1 MASRPRAASATVRAI
16 TPLVDKPAQSSPNS
30 GPLEI
35 RPRAGFNPTT
45 PQHEAGIRIDPPP
58 SPPWAR
64 PQSPAA
70 TAAAAPPL
78 EPPAVRL
85 LSTGLHAG
93 GNIGP
98 SVIGRVP
105 NSGAF
110 VFPRMTAPSSFKR
123 PIGKLSTCAM
133 DSSNTREARLLR

>member
-1 MASRPRAASATVRAI
+1 MRAGRRAAPAAVRAI
-16 TPLVDKPAQSSPNS
+16 PPLVENPAQSSPNS

-35 RPRAGFNPTT
+35 RPRAGLNPTT
-45 PQHEAGIRIDPPP
+45 PQHEAGIRTPPPP

-85 LSTGLHAG
+85 LSTGLRAG

-98 SVIGRVP
+98 SVTGRVP
-105 NSGAF
+105 NSDAF
-110 VFPRMTAPSSFKR
+110 VFPRMTAPSSFRR
-123 PIGKLSTCAM
+123 PMAKPSTLAL
-133 DSSNTREARLLR
+133 DFSNPREAWLLR